1 MAGKPKRKAD
11 LVVLADKVKLVE
23 EMLSEGKT
31 QAEVYRAL
39 GVSKMS
45 WYDWLAT
52 PEGRDVLAR
61 ARTRASDR
69 MAEESLTIADT
80 TAPEDVQVAK
90 LRIDTR
96 KWLASKWNAGTYGE
110 QRGPLVNINLS
121 SLHAGSLR
129 KITEQAIDSLTVSPD
144 TV

>member
-1 MAGKPKRKAD
+1 MAGKPKRKTD
-11 LVVLADKVKLVE
+11 LVVLSTKASVVE

-39 GVSKMS
+39 GISKMS
-45 WYDWLAT
+45 WYDWLAA

-61 ARTRASDR
+61 ARARATDK

-96 KWLASKWNAGTYGE
+96 KWLASKWNRGTYGDDK
-110 QRGPLVNINLS
+110 GALVNININNM
-121 SLHAGSLR
+121 HANSLR
-129 KITEQAIDSLTVSPD
+129 KITAEPLESLE
-144 TV
+144 

>member
-1 MAGKPKRKAD
+1 MAGKPKRKTD
-11 LVVLADKVKLVE
+11 LVVLSTKVNVVE

-45 WYDWLAT
+45 WYDWLASQ
-52 PEGRDVLAR
+52 EGRDVLAR
-61 ARTRASDR
+61 ARTRATDKF
-69 MAEESLTIADT
+69 AEESLTIADT

-96 KWLASKWNAGTYGE
+96 KWLASKWNRSVYGDDK
-110 QRGPLVNINLS
+110 GMAVNI
-121 SLHAGSLR
+121 SLAGMHGASLR
-129 KITEQAIDSLTVSPD
+129 KISPEAIEVVAESDE
-144 TV
+144 

>member
-1 MAGKPKRKAD
+1 MAGKPKRKTD
-11 LVVLADKVKLVE
+11 LVVLGTKVHVVE
-23 EMLSEGKT
+23 EMLSEGRT

-45 WYDWLAT
+45 WYDWLGT
-52 PEGRDVLAR
+52 QEGRDVLAR
-61 ARTRASDR
+61 ARTRATDKF
-69 MAEESLTIADT
+69 AEESLQIADT

-110 QRGPLVNINLS
+110 NRGPLVNI
-121 SLHAGSLR
+121 SLAGLHGNSLR
-129 KITEQAIDSLTVSPD
+129 KISAEVIEAIDESGE
-144 TV
+144 

>member
-11 LVVLADKVKLVE
+11 LVVMKDKVVLIE
-23 EMLSEGKT
+23 EMLSEGRT

-52 PEGRDVLAR
+52 AEGRDVLAR
-61 ARTRASDR
+61 ARTRATDL
-69 MAEESLTIADT
+69 MAEQALAIADT
-80 TAPEDVQVAK
+80 AEPEDAQVAR

-96 KWLASKWNAGTYGE
+96 KWLASKWNRGTYGDD
-110 QRGPLVNINLS
+110 RGLAVNINIGDM
-121 SLHAGSLR
+121 HAGSLR
-129 KITEQAIDSLTVSPD
+129 KIQGEVIESLD
-144 TV
+144 